1 MTTNFFEMKAG
12 GNSDTGQLAAAIMTT
27 LTDTENCLRTYH
39 TSRYLNFEATVADF
53 TVRDQ
58 TMRAN
63 TLD

>member
-1 MTTNFFEMKAG
+1 
-12 GNSDTGQLAAAIMTT
+12 MTT
-27 LTDTENCLRTYH
+27 LTDTDNCLRTY
-39 TSRYLNFEATVADF
+39 TATRDLNFEATGADF